1 MNEVEI
7 IAVIF
12 ILLIYCI
19 IGAIVAC
26 STYNKIARGGFV
38 NNERILSTKNMIF
51 AKRNEK
57 IISVIV
63 GIMWLFMMVFLIWY
77 DWGGEIY
84 NRFIIKDDEESR
96 IAPWVV

>member
-7 IAVIF
+7 IAVVF
-12 ILLIYCI
+12 ILLIYWI
-19 IGAIVAC
+19 IGAIVAY
-26 STYNKIARGGFV
+26 STYNKITRGGFV

-51 AKRNEK
+51 AKRNKK

-63 GIMWLFMMVFLIWY
+63 GCVWLFMIIFVIWY
-77 DWGGEIY
+77 DYGGEIY

>member
-26 STYNKIARGGFV
+26 STCNKIARGGFV

-51 AKRNEK
+51 AKKNKK